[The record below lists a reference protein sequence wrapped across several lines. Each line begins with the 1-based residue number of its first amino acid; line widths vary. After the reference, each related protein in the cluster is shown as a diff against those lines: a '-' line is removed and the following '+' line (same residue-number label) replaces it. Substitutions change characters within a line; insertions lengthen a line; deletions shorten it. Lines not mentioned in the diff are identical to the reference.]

1 MTVIEIK
8 KQINTVLEQ
17 VPEELLID
25 ILDLLKEVQ
34 IDKNSNPT
42 LISDLK
48 KILSEDSDLLH
59 KLAQ

>member
-34 IDKNSNPT
+34 LDKNSNPT

>member
-8 KQINTVLEQ
+8 KQINTALEQ

-25 ILDLLKEVQ
+25 ILNLLKEVQ
-34 IDKNSNPT
+34 LDKNSNPT
-42 LISDLK
+42 LISELK

>member
-25 ILDLLKEVQ
+25 ILNLLKEVQ
-34 IDKNSNPT
+34 LDKNSNPT

>member
-8 KQINTVLEQ
+8 KQINTVLEK

-25 ILDLLKEVQ
+25 ILDLLKEFQ
-34 IDKNSNPT
+34 LDKNSNPT